1 MSIGRPERGLTLAEV
16 LVASG
21 VMLLLMVA
29 TLSIYFQARAAQ
41 QKTDVHSDA
50 FRTVA
55 LAHEKITEALRGS
68 RVLQP
73 SYDPQNLAPTTVL
86 QLQPPQLTDDDL
98 PQVNADGSLVRS
110 SANELLVSEGKLT
123 RRQGTTEQVVLALGA
138 GGQVEF
144 QRLATDL
151 LRVRVRAQA
160 GATVYESYSEHY
172 LGNQL

>member
-1 MSIGRPERGLTLAEV
+1 MSIGPRDRGLTLAET

-21 VMLLLMVA
+21 VMLVLMVA

-55 LAHEKITEALRGS
+55 LAHEKITETLRGS

-73 SYDPQNLAPTTVL
+73 SYDPQNLAPTEVL
-86 QLQPPQLTDDDL
+86 ALQPPQLTDEQL
-98 PQVNADGSLVRS
+98 PRVNADGSLVRS
-110 SANELLVSEGKLT
+110 AESELWVSEGKLT
-123 RRQGTTEQVVLALGA
+123 RREGTTEQVVLALGA

-160 GATVYESYSEHY
+160 GETIYESYSEHY